1 MSSTS
6 SLPTVSGTEPERCVL
21 DSFRIAIAT
30 QLTRVFPEIPLEKA
44 FEGVDYSKKDSDFTV
59 ALPRFKL
66 GGKGVKPDTLSAKF
80 KEEFVPDEWVE
91 SVQATGA
98 FLTFKCNSQ
107 NLAQKVLTQID
118 DLTNRSA
125 SGKPE
130 YGHNESGKGK
140 KLLLGSYHP
149 VLSYST

>member
-1 MSSTS
+1 MSSAS
-6 SLPTVSGTEPERCVL
+6 SLPIVPGTEPERCIL
-21 DSFRIAIAT
+21 DAFRIAIAS
-30 QLTRVFPEIPLEKA
+30 QLTRVFPEIPFEKA

-59 ALPRFKL
+59 AMPRFKL
-66 GGKGVKPDTLSAKF
+66 GGKGVKPDTFATKF
-80 KEEFVPDEWVE
+80 KEEFVADEWVE

-98 FLTFKCNSQ
+98 FLTFKCHSK

-130 YGHNESGKGK
+130 YGHNDSGKGK
-140 KLLLGSYHP
+140 KLVLGSYRS
-149 VLSYST
+149 LCY